1 MLLFALTLFIQ
12 YGDNIINLFK
22 NDIDLWQRHG
32 YMATER
38 ISREINQWILDEPV
52 FGDHDQVNEKI
63 ASIIEGKQSEN
74 IIIERKGQAVST
86 FIQYDQESADEVRK
100 KFQNLETSVLP
111 AFGADDVTTNNI
123 ILAETGY
130 VLFRQTDFY
139 YADGQEGSIFY
150 LLKYTNIPFQIMKV
164 LGDNLLIVAVSMMV
178 LNGLMSYHM
187 IRKMTKPYNDML
199 AVMQSYKQNDF
210 KPRLDED
217 PKRKMLYTIN
227 SAVNDMAS
235 ALDQA
240 QENSIELERQREE
253 FIAKISHDTKTPLAS
268 IRAHTEAIRDGLI
281 TDEEKR
287 LKYTGN
293 ILKKVQALDHMI
305 NELSLYSSLESS
317 HVPYEF
323 THLPLNDFLEDTL
336 EELKYD
342 YDNNLEIVYKN
353 LSDEDLMVDL
363 DVNRY
368 YRVIQNIINNSVRYA
383 DVEDLRIDVTL
394 KKQADYAIVCIKD
407 NGRGLVIEDESDLLK
422 SFVRGDESRD
432 PNKSGSG
439 LGLAIVDSIVKR
451 HQGQISI
458 HTQPGHYFEVCMG
471 LPLGGEHEKNS
482 NHRR

>member
-1 MLLFALTLFIQ
+1 MFNSDF
-12 YGDNIINLFK
+12 
-22 NDIDLWQRHG
+22 DIWQRHG
-32 YMATER
+32 FMSVER
-38 ISREINQWILDEPV
+38 ISRDINNWILDDPI
-52 FGDHDQVNEKI
+52 FGDHEALNNLIRTRIDPEHFQT
-63 ASIIEGKQSEN
+63 
-74 IIIERKGQAVST
+74 IIIERKGQDIST
-86 FIQYDQESADEVRK
+86 FITYDESLIEDVRE
-100 KFQNLETSVLP
+100 KFSTLDSSVLP
-111 AFGADDVTTNNI
+111 AFGADDVTTNHI
-123 ILAETGY
+123 ILEKTGY

-139 YADGQEGSIFY
+139 YADGHEGSIFY
-150 LLKYTNIPFQIMKV
+150 LLKYTNIPFTVMKV
-164 LGDNLLIVAVSMMV
+164 IGDNLLIVIVVMMIINA
-178 LNGLMSYHM
+178 LASYVM

-199 AVMQSYKQNDF
+199 RVMKSYKQNDF

-281 TDEEKR
+281 KDEKKR

-323 THLPLNDFLEDTL
+323 THLPLSDFLEDTL

-342 YDNNLEIVYKN
+342 YDNTLEIVYKN

-394 KKQADYAIVCIKD
+394 KKQGDQAIVCIKD
-407 NGRGLVIEDESDLLK
+407 NGRGLVIKDESDLLK

-471 LPLGGEHEKNS
+471 LPLGGEYEKNS
-482 NHRR
+482 NH